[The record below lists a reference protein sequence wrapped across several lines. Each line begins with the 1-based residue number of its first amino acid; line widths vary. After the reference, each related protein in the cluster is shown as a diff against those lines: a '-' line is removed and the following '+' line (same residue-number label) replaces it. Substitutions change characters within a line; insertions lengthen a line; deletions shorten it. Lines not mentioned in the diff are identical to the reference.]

1 MSKEAKLSFELN
13 KLDWRDMYVLFSK
26 EEIAHSRDFLPYNEE
41 IAHSRDFLPYNLS
54 ILFVIENKSLIH
66 KEDAKTSLSF
76 C

>member
-26 EEIAHSRDFLPYNEE
+26 EEIAHSRDFLPYN
-41 IAHSRDFLPYNLS
+41 LS